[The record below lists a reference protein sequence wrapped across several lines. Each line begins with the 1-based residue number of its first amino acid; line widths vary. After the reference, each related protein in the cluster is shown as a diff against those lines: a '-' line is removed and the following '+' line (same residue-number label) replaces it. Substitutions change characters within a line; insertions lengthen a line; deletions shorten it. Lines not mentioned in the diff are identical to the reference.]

1 MLSNIQ
7 VFLEKNRKWLFGF
20 LLVVIVVPFVFTIG
34 SMPGLVGGKR
44 SHKLR
49 LFGYDLNDRKQQEE
63 VVRNGALS
71 IALQTGNE
79 ENAWMESA
87 QGYAFYRLLLLS
99 IARDLRLPNPS
110 ESALGEFV
118 KTRALFHDK
127 DGQFKP
133 ELYNTYLENWKQRFG
148 KAYSLRNLLE
158 EDYRCEQVRS
168 VLMKGGFVLP
178 NETVAFFKNMKA
190 TYQLDYLVVKNE
202 EPLPEKVHENALND
216 YYDAHKADYQVG
228 QRADVT
234 LLFFEN
240 KKYAEVIPNISD
252 KDLETYFEA
261 HKSDFRD
268 KNNDKSKDPVL
279 KDVRDRVKTA
289 LETEHMS
296 HVALES
302 ASQFVMQVYEKNLAL
317 ESEAWKEL
325 VDKNDIRCI
334 HSIAPYTRDN
344 IPEKKGL
351 SKEVLRTA
359 FDLNEDHFLS
369 DPTPVKNGVIVV
381 ALKKF
386 LPPYLPELDAVREKV
401 TADVKAD
408 QRKKTFSAKVDNLIK
423 FLQDVK
429 SEKQLTDKG
438 LETKKLENFSLENG
452 FLQLSK
458 LLQIQSLFAF
468 MKELNVLPLNKW
480 SKAYEGVD
488 ETVVLFCCKEKKY
501 PEDIATSEDFKEFEK
516 NFFAHQRQQQSETL
530 LREMLEDTMNN
541 SGILR

>member
-20 LLVVIVVPFVFTIG
+20 LLIVIIVPFVFTIG

-49 LFGYDLNDRKQQEE
+49 LFGYDLSDRKQQEE

-71 IALQTGNE
+71 VALQTGNE

-99 IARDLRLPNPS
+99 MARDLRLPNPS

-118 KTRALFHDK
+118 KTRALFQDK

-168 VLMKGGFVLP
+168 IIMKGGFVLP

-190 TYQLDYLVVKNE
+190 TYQLDYIVVKNE
-202 EPLPEKVHENALND
+202 EPLPEKVHENALHD

-240 KKYAEVIPNISD
+240 KKYAEAIPNLSE
-252 KDLETYFEA
+252 KDFEAYFEA
-261 HKSDFRD
+261 HKSEFKD
-268 KNNDKSKDPVL
+268 KDKEPVL
-279 KDVRDRVKTA
+279 KDVHDRVRTA

-296 HVALES
+296 HIALES
-302 ASQFVMQVYEKNLAL
+302 ASQFVMQVYEKNLVM

-325 VDKNDIRCI
+325 LDKNDIRCI
-334 HSIAPYTRDN
+334 HSIAPYSRDN

-351 SKEVLRTA
+351 SKEVLQTA

-369 DPTPVKNGVIVV
+369 DPVPVKNGVVVV
-381 ALKKF
+381 ALNKF
-386 LPPYLPELDAVREKV
+386 LPPYLPELDAVREKL

-408 QRKKTFSAKVDNLIK
+408 QRKRAFDAKVDNLAK
-423 FLQDVK
+423 FLQGVK
-429 SEKQLTDKG
+429 PEQNLAKKG
-438 LETKKLENFSLENG
+438 LETKKLENFSLETG
-452 FLQLSK
+452 FMELSK
-458 LLQIQSLFAF
+458 LLQIQALFAF
-468 MKELNVLPLNKW
+468 MKDLNVLTLNKW

-501 PEDIATSEDFKEFEK
+501 PEGIATSEDFKEFEK
-516 NFFAHQRQQQSETL
+516 NFVARQRVQQSETL

-541 SGILR
+541 SGIIR

>member
-20 LLVVIVVPFVFTIG
+20 LLIVIIVPFVFTIG

-49 LFGYDLNDRKQQEE
+49 LFGYDLSDRKQQEE

-99 IARDLRLPNPS
+99 MARDLRLPNPS

-118 KTRALFHDK
+118 KTRALFQDE

-158 EDYRCEQVRS
+158 EDYRCEQVRA
-168 VLMKGGFVLP
+168 VMMKGGFVLP

-190 TYQLDYLVVKNE
+190 AYQLDYIVVKNE
-202 EPLPEKVHENALND
+202 EPLPEKVHENALHD

-240 KKYAEVIPNISD
+240 KKYAEAIPNLSE
-252 KDLETYFEA
+252 KDFEAYFEA
-261 HKSDFRD
+261 HKSDFKD
-268 KNNDKSKDPVL
+268 KDKEPVL
-279 KDVRDRVKTA
+279 KDVRDRVKAA

-296 HVALES
+296 QIALES
-302 ASQFVMQVYEKNLAL
+302 ASQFVMQVYEKNLVMG
-317 ESEAWKEL
+317 SEAWKEL
-325 VDKNDIRCI
+325 VDKNDVRCI
-334 HSIAPYTRDN
+334 HSIAPYPRDG

-369 DPTPVKNGVIVV
+369 DPVPVKNGVVVV
-381 ALKKF
+381 ALNKF
-386 LPPYLPELDAVREKV
+386 LPPYLPELDAVREKL

-408 QRKKTFSAKVDNLIK
+408 QRKKAFDAKVENLSK
-423 FLQDVK
+423 FLQGVK
-429 SEKQLTDKG
+429 PEQNLANKG
-438 LETKKLENFSLENG
+438 LETKKLENFSLETG
-452 FLQLSK
+452 FMELSK
-458 LLQIQSLFAF
+458 LLQIQALFAF
-468 MKELNVLPLNKW
+468 MKDLNVLTLNKW

-488 ETVVLFCCKEKKY
+488 ETAILFRCREKKY
-501 PEDIATSEDFKEFEK
+501 PEGIATSEDFKEFEK
-516 NFFAHQRQQQSETL
+516 NFIAHQRVQQSETL

-541 SGILR
+541 SCIIL

>member
-44 SHKLR
+44 SHKLK
-49 LFGYDLNDRKQQEE
+49 LFGYDLSDRKQQEE

-71 IALQTGNE
+71 IALQSGNE

-110 ESALGEFV
+110 EVALGAFI
-118 KTRALFHDK
+118 KTRALFRDK
-127 DGQFKP
+127 EGQFKP
-133 ELYNTYLENWKQRFG
+133 ELYNTYLENWKHRFG
-148 KAYSLRNLLE
+148 KAYSLRSLLE

-178 NETVAFFKNMKA
+178 KESEAFFKNMKA
-190 TYQLDYLVVKNE
+190 TYQLEYLVVKNE
-202 EPLPEKVHENALND
+202 EPLPEKVHENALRD
-216 YYDAHKADYQVG
+216 YYDAHKADYLVG

-240 KKYAEVIPNISD
+240 KKYAEAIPNITE
-252 KDLETYFEA
+252 KDLEAYFDA
-261 HKSDFRD
+261 HKADFKLKD
-268 KNNDKSKDPVL
+268 KDGKDKDPVF

-302 ASQFVMQVYEKNLAL
+302 ASQFVMQAYEKNLAL
-317 ESEAWKEL
+317 ESEAWKAL

-334 HSIAPYTRDN
+334 HSVAPYTRDA

-351 SKEVLRTA
+351 PKEVLQSA
-359 FDLNEDHFLS
+359 FDLNEDHFLG

-381 ALKKF
+381 ALNKF
-386 LPPYLPELDAVREKV
+386 LPPSQPELDAVREKV

-408 QRKKTFSAKVDNLIK
+408 QRKKAFDAKVANLGK
-423 FLQDVK
+423 FLTDGK
-429 SEKQLTDKG
+429 SKLSDKG
-438 LETKKLENFSLENG
+438 LETKKLENFSLETG

-458 LLQIQSLFAF
+458 LLQINALFAF
-468 MKELNVLPLNKW
+468 MKELNTFPLHQW
-480 SKAYEGVD
+480 SKAYEGAD
-488 ETVVLFCCKEKKY
+488 ETVVLFRCNEKKF
-501 PEDIATSEDFKEFEK
+501 PENIAELEEFKTFVK
-516 NFFAHQRQQQSETL
+516 NYIERQRVQQSETL

-541 SGILR
+541 SGVRR

>member
-110 ESALGEFV
+110 ESTLGEFI
-118 KTRALFHDK
+118 KTRVLFQDK

-158 EDYRCEQVRS
+158 EDYRCDQVRS
-168 VLMKGGFVLP
+168 VMMKGGFVLP
-178 NETVAFFKNMKA
+178 NESAAFFKNVKA
-190 TYQLDYLVVKNE
+190 TYQLDYIVVKNE
-202 EPLPEKVHENALND
+202 EPLPEKVHENALRA
-216 YYDAHKADYQVG
+216 YYDAHKAEYQVG

-240 KKYAEVIPNISD
+240 KKYAEAIPNLSE
-252 KDLETYFEA
+252 KDFEAYFEA
-261 HKSDFRD
+261 HKLDFKD
-268 KNNDKSKDPVL
+268 KDKEPML
-279 KDVRDRVKTA
+279 KEVHERVKTA

-296 HVALES
+296 HIALES
-302 ASQFVMQVYEKNLAL
+302 ASQFVMQVYEKNLVM

-334 HSIAPYTRDN
+334 HSVAPYTRDN

-369 DPTPVKNGVIVV
+369 DPVPVKNGVIVV
-381 ALKKF
+381 ALNKF
-386 LPPYLPELDAVREKV
+386 LPPYLPEMDAVREKV
-401 TADVKAD
+401 VADVKTD
-408 QRKKTFSAKVDNLIK
+408 QRKKAFDAKVGNLFK
-423 FLQDVK
+423 FLQGVK
-429 SEKQLTDKG
+429 PEQNLSEKG
-438 LETKKLENFSLENG
+438 LETKKLENFSLETG
-452 FLQLSK
+452 FMELSK
-458 LLQIQSLFAF
+458 LLQMQALFAF
-468 MKELNVLPLNKW
+468 MKDLNALSLNKW
-480 SKAYEGVD
+480 TKAYEGVND
-488 ETVVLFCCKEKKY
+488 TAILFCCKEKKY
-501 PEDIATSEDFKEFEK
+501 PEDLATSEEFKEFEK
-516 NFFAHQRQQQSETL
+516 NFTARQRVQQSETL

-541 SGILR
+541 SGIIR